1 MPANIGQGATSL
13 GVLSLFSIPWFRRW
27 SYEIFLRG
35 HQIMAGLFVYGT
47 WQHLRSKSGFPRHCL
62 CIALGILGLT
72 SCLQLVTLLYRNG
85 LLAGR
90 GTPRA
95 LVSFITRKSEENG
108 TIVTRVTAAR
118 IRVLLPRPVHIE
130 PGQYINIWIPS
141 VSLWSWTQTH
151 PFTVIS
157 WSRGKQDSIELL
169 VQPRHGLTAD
179 LVRHPSTDA
188 NISLSLLT
196 LFTGPH
202 GMSEDVGNYESA
214 LLIASGFGVAA
225 TIPYLKKMIYGYNTW
240 TLQVRRLHL
249 VWQVDSIGEHAF
261 LVPLVPS

>member
-1 MPANIGQGATSL
+1 
-13 GVLSLFSIPWFRRW
+13 
-27 SYEIFLRG
+27 
-35 HQIMAGLFVYGT
+35 MAGLFVYGT
-47 WQHLRSKSGFPRHCL
+47 WQHLLSKSVFSRHCL
-62 CIALGILGLT
+62 RIELGILGLT
-72 SCLQLVTLLYRNG
+72 LCLQLATLLYRNG
-85 LLAGR
+85 LFAGR

-95 LVSFITRKSEENG
+95 LVSFITRKSEENN
-108 TIVTRVTAAR
+108 TIVTAAR
-118 IRVLLPRPVHIE
+118 IRVLLPRPVHVE

-141 VSLWSWTQTH
+141 VSLWSWAQTH

-157 WSRGKQDSIELL
+157 WSRGKQDNMELL

-179 LVRHPSTDA
+179 LVRHPSIDA
-188 NISLSLLT
+188 KISLSFLT

-225 TIPYLKKMIYGYNTW
+225 TIPYLKKMIYGYNAW

-249 VWQVDSIGEHAF
+249 VWQVDSIGEH
-261 LVPLVPS
+261 PSQSRLYPANMADTTFAAKDVLNSLLDDDIIDEGYVRTLS